1 MVFVLKISNKKKRKK
16 YNAGSSYK
24 FQVLFWVKMSWRI
37 FRRLKFTYVPL
48 KPSWNPINEPIL
60 NSSLNDETLSRIEAL
75 SLMDIKNIKE
85 RQQLEDAISL
95 ATRLHSV
102 NTEGVEP
109 LYMLSKVESKSLR
122 PDVVKSIISAEE
134 IRKSAEK
141 TSDGFYTTNTS
152 NINQT

>member
-1 MVFVLKISNKKKRKK
+1 M
-16 YNAGSSYK
+16 
-24 FQVLFWVKMSWRI
+24 
-37 FRRLKFTYVPL
+37 
-48 KPSWNPINEPIL
+48 
-60 NSSLNDETLSRIEAL
+60 SRIEAL
-75 SLMDIKNIKE
+75 SLIDIKNRKE
-85 RQQLEDAISL
+85 REQLEDAISL

-122 PDVVKSIISAEE
+122 PDVVKNIISAEE